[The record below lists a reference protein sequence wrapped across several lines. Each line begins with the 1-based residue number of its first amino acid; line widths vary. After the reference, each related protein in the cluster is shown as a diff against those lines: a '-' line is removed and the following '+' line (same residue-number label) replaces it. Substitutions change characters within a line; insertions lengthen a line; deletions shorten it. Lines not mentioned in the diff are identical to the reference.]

1 MNGNILLVDDEPGI
15 RKVLRISLAEMGYAV
30 STAENGEEALALFRE
45 TAPEIV
51 VTDIKMPG
59 MDGIR
64 LLREIKRENPETE
77 VIVITGHG
85 DMELAIRSLKNEA
98 TDFITKPIDDNE
110 LETALRKARNNL
122 LIRRKLRDY
131 TETLEH
137 LVQTKTERLVSL
149 EAHREDED
157 AGDSSAELYR
167 DFFEGVPGYVTVVDR
182 NWTIRAANR
191 RFREDFALD
200 ESEEEVAC
208 YRLLKHGDAPCE
220 DCPAAKTFQSGKSSQ
235 AELEI
240 RDREGQKRKVMAWT
254 SPLTGS
260 DGATD
265 RVMVM
270 ATDIGRILDLKD
282 HLSSLGLMVGSIS
295 HGIKGLLTGLDGGV
309 YLLDSGVSRD
319 DKERVAEGLQ
329 MVKLMSGKIK
339 NMVLDILYYTKERE
353 LTFAPV
359 NVGDFAA
366 EVAESLRPKME
377 QQGIALLPEIDGAL
391 SQVERP
397 LDGEQLRVALVNIL
411 ENAMDAC
418 AEHKAQTAPAVTF
431 RAGVQDGEIVFEIAD
446 NGVGMDEAT
455 RKKVFELFFSSKA
468 SRGTGIGLFVTQ
480 KIVSQHGGRIGV
492 ESEPGQGTTFS
503 VWIPQRKK
511 AVNPNNQN
519 EL

>member
-1 MNGNILLVDDEPGI
+1 MNENILLVDDEPGI
-15 RKVLRISLAEMGYAV
+15 RKVLRISLSEMGYAV

-85 DMELAIRSLKNEA
+85 DMELAIRSLKHEA
-98 TDFITKPIDDNE
+98 ADFITKPIDDTE
-110 LETALRKARNNL
+110 LENALRKSRNNI

-149 EAHREDED
+149 EAHREDEE

-167 DFFEGVPGYVTVVDR
+167 DFFEGIPGYVVVVDR
-182 NWTIRAANR
+182 SWTIRAANR
-191 RFREDFALD
+191 CFREDFALD
-200 ESEEEVAC
+200 EAGEDTAC
-208 YRLLKHGDAPCE
+208 YRLLKHDDAPCE
-220 DCPAAKTFQSGKSSQ
+220 DCPAAKTFQTGKSSQ

-254 SPLTGS
+254 SPLAGS
-260 DGATD
+260 DGATE

-270 ATDIGRILDLKD
+270 STDIGRILDLKD

-319 DKERVAEGLQ
+319 DKERVTEGLQ
-329 MVKLMSGKIK
+329 MVKAMSGKIK

-359 NVGDFAA
+359 NAGNFAA
-366 EVAESLRPKME
+366 DLAESLRPKME
-377 QQGIALLPEIDGAL
+377 QQGIALETQIDDAL
-391 SQVERP
+391 SGIECA

-418 AEHKAQTAPAVTF
+418 AEHKSRATPTVTF

-492 ESEPGQGTTFS
+492 ESELGMGTTFA
-503 VWIPQRKK
+503 VRIPKRNEG
-511 AVNPNNQN
+511 VVSPSEN

>member
-1 MNGNILLVDDEPGI
+1 MNENILLVDDEPGI
-15 RKVLRISLAEMGYAV
+15 RKVLGISLAEMGYTV
-30 STAENGEEALALFRE
+30 FTAENGEEGLALFRE
-45 TAPEIV
+45 KTPEIV

-64 LLREIKRENPETE
+64 LLREIKRLNPETE

-85 DMELAIRSLKNEA
+85 DMDLAIRSLKNEA

-149 EAHREDED
+149 ETREGGGENGD
-157 AGDSSAELYR
+157 ASAELYR

-200 ESEEEVAC
+200 ESEEGVAC

-240 RDREGQKRKVMAWT
+240 RDREGRKRKVMAWT

-260 DGATD
+260 DGATE

-282 HLSSLGLMVGSIS
+282 HLSSLGLMIGSIS

-319 DKERVAEGLQ
+319 DKERVTEGLQ

-353 LTFAPV
+353 LKFVPV
-359 NVGDFAA
+359 NVVDFAA

-377 QQGIALLPEIDGAL
+377 QQGIVLAPEIDESLFGIECA
-391 SQVERP
+391 

-418 AEHKAQTAPAVTF
+418 AEQKAQDAPRVTF
-431 RAGVQDGEIVFEIAD
+431 RAGVADGEIVFEIAD

-455 RKKVFELFFSSKA
+455 REKVFELFFSSKA
-468 SRGTGIGLFVTQ
+468 SRGTGIGLVVTQ

-492 ESEPGQGTTFS
+492 ESEPGKGTTFF
-503 VWIPQRKK
+503 VRIPLRNEGG
-511 AVNPNNQN
+511 NPANQN